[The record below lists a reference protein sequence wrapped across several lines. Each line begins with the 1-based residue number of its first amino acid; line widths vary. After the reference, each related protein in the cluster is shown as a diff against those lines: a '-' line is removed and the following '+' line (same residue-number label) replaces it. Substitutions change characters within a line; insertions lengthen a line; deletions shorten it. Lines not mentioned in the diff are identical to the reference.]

1 MKTLTKKERLLK
13 LVYTQSIYT
22 IVEKREDTIEVLH
35 RSDTYDDL
43 LIELLK
49 EDSIETVKEL
59 SKEGIKVLVIKEDI
73 DLKTN
78 QIWREENYGEV
89 YIKDDNIYLQDNL
102 VARELYELTLVG
114 QGIEP
119 SEEVIE
125 VKDE

>member
-13 LVYTQSIYT
+13 LVYSQSIYT
-22 IVEKREDTIEVLH
+22 IVEKTEDTIEVLH

-73 DLKTN
+73 DIKTN

>member
-13 LVYTQSIYT
+13 LVYSQSIYT

-73 DLKTN
+73 DIKTN